1 MVEKQLIFI
10 EVAYARPEK
19 QVIIPLQVAEGT
31 LAIEAVEESGV
42 LSRFP
47 EVDLEQTKI
56 GIFGKACK
64 LEQELQDGDRVE
76 IYRPLLIDPKEQRRK
91 KAAEGKVVK
100 VDAED

>member
-1 MVEKQLIFI
+1 MAEKQLLFI
-10 EVAYARPEK
+10 EVAYAKSEK

-31 LAIEAVEESGV
+31 LAKQAVEESGV

-47 EVDLEQTKI
+47 EIDLETAKI
-56 GIFGKACK
+56 GVFGKACK
-64 LEQELQDGDRVE
+64 LEKELQDGDRVE